1 MRKDRPILFCSDM
14 IRTILADTK
23 TQTRRIIKP
32 QPESILRGI
41 PYLNGPKRVANQAI
55 TCPYG
60 ISGDLLWV
68 RETHKFIELDSGL
81 DCIIYPAAGEAK
93 AIPNTREAAD
103 YVVGRFD
110 KNRPSIF
117 MPKWASRITLEV
129 LEVGTERLQDIT
141 EADALWEGIGE
152 ENVIVGATGA
162 GGSHREINE
171 IRYDAGS
178 GEWDH
183 EEAIDAFEE
192 LWDSINAVPKPA
204 KRNPYT
210 GQPELCKVAYPW
222 ENVHKI
228 TLIGGKK
235 SSKFYGCKIYTIGN
249 PFCWKIRFKRLEALD
264 E

>member
-1 MRKDRPILFCSDM
+1 MKRDRPILFCSDM
-14 IRTILADTK
+14 IRAILADTK

-32 QPESILRGI
+32 QPESIMHGI

-60 ISGDLLWV
+60 IPGDLLWV
-68 RETHKFIELDSGL
+68 RETFWQRTRTYMVPQEDYYTIDKLKEI
-81 DCIIYPAAGEAK
+81 AGYCATDTQ
-93 AIPNTREAAD
+93 P
-103 YVVGRFD
+103 VVKCR
-110 KNRPSIF
+110 KMPSIF
-117 MPKWASRITLEV
+117 MPRKASRITLEV
-129 LEVGTERLQDIT
+129 LERRAERLQDIS
-141 EADALWEGIGE
+141 EDDALAEGIGE

-162 GGSHREINE
+162 GGTHREIMD

-178 GEWDH
+178 GEWEHKD
-183 EEAIDAFEE
+183 AISAFKE
-192 LWDSINAVPKPA
+192 LWDSINAIPKPA

-228 TLIGGKK
+228 TQIGGKK

-249 PFCWKIRFKRLEALD
+249 PFVFVVEFKRLEK
-264 E
+264 

>member
-14 IRTILADTK
+14 IRVILADTK

-32 QPESILRGI
+32 QPESILHGI

-68 RETHKFIELDSGL
+68 RETFWQGIYTYMVPQEDYHETDKLRAIEGYCATD
-81 DCIIYPAAGEAK
+81 
-93 AIPNTREAAD
+93 TRP
-103 YVVGRFD
+103 VVNCC
-110 KNRPSIF
+110 KMPSIF
-117 MPKWASRITLEV
+117 MPRWASRITLEV
-129 LEVGTERLQDIT
+129 LEVGAERLQDIT

-162 GGSHREINE
+162 GGSHREIMG

-178 GEWDH
+178 GEWEH

-249 PFCWKIRFKRLEALD
+249 PFVFVVKFKRLEKSD